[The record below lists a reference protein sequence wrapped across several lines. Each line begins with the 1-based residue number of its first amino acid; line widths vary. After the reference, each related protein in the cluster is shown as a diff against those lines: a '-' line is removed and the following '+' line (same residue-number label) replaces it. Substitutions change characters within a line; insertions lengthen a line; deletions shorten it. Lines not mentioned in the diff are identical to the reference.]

1 MSAVLKD
8 APRLAQMREA
18 DLAEVMPIESAVYTH
33 PWTRGNFADSL
44 KAGYQCWTWRLGD
57 ELLGYFILLVA
68 AGEAHLLNLSVAAAR
83 QRAGHGSALIKEAMR
98 IARVRGAQQVF
109 LEVRPS
115 NLGAKALYSRFGF
128 RQVAVRPG
136 YYPAHA
142 GREDAL
148 VLTLAL

>member
-98 IARVRGAQQVF
+98 IARMRGAQQVF

-128 RQVAVRPG
+128 RQVALRPG

>member
-1 MSAVLKD
+1 M
-8 APRLAQMREA
+8 
-18 DLAEVMPIESAVYTH
+18 
-33 PWTRGNFADSL
+33 
-44 KAGYQCWTWRLGD
+44 
-57 ELLGYFILLVA
+57 
-68 AGEAHLLNLSVAAAR
+68 
-83 QRAGHGSALIKEAMR
+83 
-98 IARVRGAQQVF
+98 RGAQQVF

-128 RQVAVRPG
+128 RQVAVRPA